1 VPVIDRLRVSTRYVE
16 IDYTWRVGAGR
27 LVALAA
33 LLRRLVGDLGTALAP
48 AGDVAAALRP
58 FLVVR
63 VLGVIPLRQLSGP
76 HAVTCLAKI
85 AELSGPALT
94 LPGWCA
100 AVPAAPPA
108 AAVTGC
114 CGPAAPSATVAENL
128 SEEHHD
134 RPSPRPADHTKQ

>member
-1 VPVIDRLRVSTRYVE
+1 MAKAQVS
-16 IDYTWRVGAGR
+16 
-27 LVALAA
+27 
-33 LLRRLVGDLGTALAP
+33 P

-76 HAVTCLAKI
+76 HAMACLAKI
-85 AELSGPALT
+85 TELCCPALT

-100 AVPAAPPA
+100 AVPAAPPSA
-108 AAVTGC
+108 ARAGC

-128 SEEHHD
+128 PEEHHD
-134 RPSPRPADHTKQ
+134 RPSPRPADHPRW